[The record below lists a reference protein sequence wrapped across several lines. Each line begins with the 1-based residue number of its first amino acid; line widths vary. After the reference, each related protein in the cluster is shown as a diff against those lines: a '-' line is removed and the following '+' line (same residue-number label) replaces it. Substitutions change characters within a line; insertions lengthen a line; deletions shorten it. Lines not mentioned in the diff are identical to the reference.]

1 MSDLD
6 ETIKSLEWNER
17 LNEVRF
23 GRRTLESEEE
33 KNILDIGTI
42 EILITFF
49 VGLLFGLIIGTI
61 VIPTLTGVI

>member
-6 ETIKSLEWNER
+6 ETIRSLEWNER

-23 GRRTLESEEE
+23 GRTASESEKE
-33 KNILDIGTI
+33 KHIVDRGTI

-49 VGLLFGLIIGTI
+49 VGLLFGLIIGSI